1 MYLFLFLD
9 NFFSLILQRCEDT
22 LRGGRKGG
30 EEKRG
35 RERRKRGRERRK
47 GGRRTRFQ
55 TIMVVKNECLLHTH
69 RQTDSVVQKTVVMQ
83 VTRSLPSLQN
93 GV

>member
-9 NFFSLILQRCEDT
+9 NFFSLILQRCKDT

-35 RERRKRGRERRK
+35 RERRKGGREGRKRGRERRK
-47 GGRRTRFQ
+47 RERERKKGGRGKREGEGQGFKQ
-55 TIMVVKNECLLHTH
+55 
-69 RQTDSVVQKTVVMQ
+69 
-83 VTRSLPSLQN
+83 
-93 GV
+93 

>member
-30 EEKRG
+30 EE
-35 RERRKRGRERRK
+35 KRGRERRK